1 MTFINRNQII
11 LLLSFIFL
19 LGISYI
25 LSISFGENLAKE
37 NKVSKKNITDEAKLD
52 HVKKELD
59 FLQKTL
65 MNYVQQKEINTYLEN
80 LININSKLWNIE
92 DDIRECERKKLF
104 DQTFID
110 LARSVYFTND
120 ERAKVKN
127 DINKTFGSE
136 LVEVKSY
143 EEY

>member
-1 MTFINRNQII
+1 MLINTPISLGELVDKISILII
-11 LLLSFIFL
+11 
-19 LGISYI
+19 
-25 LSISFGENLAKE
+25 KQ
-37 NKVSKKNITDEAKLD
+37 KNITDETKLD

-59 FLQKTL
+59 FLQKIL
-65 MNYVQQKEINTYLEN
+65 MNYVQQEEINNFLEN

-92 DDIRECERKKLF
+92 DDIRECERKKMF

-127 DINKTFGSE
+127 DINKIFGSE

>member
-1 MTFINRNQII
+1 MIKKKKISDSIKLQHVNKELEFLHKTLKKYISENKINE
-11 LLLSFIFL
+11 FL
-19 LGISYI
+19 L
-25 LSISFGENLAKE
+25 
-37 NKVSKKNITDEAKLD
+37 KL
-52 HVKKELD
+52 V
-59 FLQKTL
+59 
-65 MNYVQQKEINTYLEN
+65 
-80 LININSKLWNIE
+80 NINSKLWDIE
-92 DDIRECERKKLF
+92 DDIRECERKRLF

>member
-1 MTFINRNQII
+1 MLINTPISLGELVDKISILII
-11 LLLSFIFL
+11 
-19 LGISYI
+19 
-25 LSISFGENLAKE
+25 KQ
-37 NKVSKKNITDEAKLD
+37 KNITDETKLD

-65 MNYVQQKEINTYLEN
+65 MNYVQQEEINDYLEN

-110 LARSVYFTND
+110 LARSVYFMND
-120 ERAKVKN
+120 KRAKVKN

>member
-1 MTFINRNQII
+1 MLINTPISLGELVDKISILII
-11 LLLSFIFL
+11 
-19 LGISYI
+19 
-25 LSISFGENLAKE
+25 K
-37 NKVSKKNITDEAKLD
+37 KKNISDPIKLE
-52 HVKKELD
+52 HVTKELQ

-65 MNYVQQKEINTYLEN
+65 WKYISENKINKSIQD

-92 DDIRECERKKLF
+92 DDIRECERKKIF

>member
-1 MTFINRNQII
+1 MLINTPISLGELIDKISILII
-11 LLLSFIFL
+11 
-19 LGISYI
+19 
-25 LSISFGENLAKE
+25 KQ
-37 NKVSKKNITDEAKLD
+37 KNIADETKLD

-65 MNYVQQKEINTYLEN
+65 MNYVQQEEINNYLEN

>member
-1 MTFINRNQII
+1 MLINTPISLGELADKISILII
-11 LLLSFIFL
+11 
-19 LGISYI
+19 
-25 LSISFGENLAKE
+25 KQ
-37 NKVSKKNITDEAKLD
+37 KNITDETKLD

>member
-1 MTFINRNQII
+1 MLINTPISLGELVDKISILII
-11 LLLSFIFL
+11 
-19 LGISYI
+19 
-25 LSISFGENLAKE
+25 KQ
-37 NKVSKKNITDEAKLD
+37 KNITDETKLD

-65 MNYVQQKEINTYLEN
+65 INYIQQEEINIYLEN

-104 DQTFID
+104 HQTFID

-143 EEY
+143 EEN

>member
-1 MTFINRNQII
+1 MLINTPISLGELVDKISILII
-11 LLLSFIFL
+11 
-19 LGISYI
+19 
-25 LSISFGENLAKE
+25 KQ
-37 NKVSKKNITDEAKLD
+37 KNISDETKLD

-65 MNYVQQKEINTYLEN
+65 MNYVQQEEINNYLEN

-104 DQTFID
+104 DQSFID

>member
-1 MTFINRNQII
+1 MLINTPISLGELVDKISILII
-11 LLLSFIFL
+11 
-19 LGISYI
+19 
-25 LSISFGENLAKE
+25 KQ
-37 NKVSKKNITDEAKLD
+37 KNITDETKLD

-65 MNYVQQKEINTYLEN
+65 MNYVQQEEINNHLEN

-92 DDIRECERKKLF
+92 DDIRECERKKMF

-127 DINKTFGSE
+127 DINKIFGSE

-143 EEY
+143 KEY

>member
-1 MTFINRNQII
+1 MLINTPISLGELVDKISILII
-11 LLLSFIFL
+11 
-19 LGISYI
+19 
-25 LSISFGENLAKE
+25 KQ
-37 NKVSKKNITDEAKLD
+37 KNITDENKLD

-65 MNYVQQKEINTYLEN
+65 MNYIQQEKINNFLEN
-80 LININSKLWNIE
+80 LIKINSKLWDIE
-92 DDIRECERKKLF
+92 DEIRECERNNLF
-104 DQTFID
+104 DQKFID

-120 ERAKVKN
+120 ERSKVKN
-127 DINKTFGSE
+127 DINKKFGSE

>member
-1 MTFINRNQII
+1 MLINTPISLGELVDKISI
-11 LLLSFIFL
+11 LMI
-19 LGISYI
+19 
-25 LSISFGENLAKE
+25 K
-37 NKVSKKNITDEAKLD
+37 KKNISDSIKLQ
-52 HVKKELD
+52 HVNKELE

-65 MNYVQQKEINTYLEN
+65 KKYISEDEINEFL
-80 LININSKLWNIE
+80 LKLVNINSKLWDIE

-127 DINKTFGSE
+127 DINKSFGSE

-143 EEY
+143 EDY

>member
-1 MTFINRNQII
+1 MLISTPISLGELVDKISI
-11 LLLSFIFL
+11 LMI
-19 LGISYI
+19 
-25 LSISFGENLAKE
+25 K
-37 NKVSKKNITDEAKLD
+37 KKNISDSIKLQ
-52 HVKKELD
+52 HVNKELE
-59 FLQKTL
+59 FLHKTL
-65 MNYVQQKEINTYLEN
+65 KKYISEDEINEFL
-80 LININSKLWNIE
+80 LKLVNINSKLWVIE

>member
-1 MTFINRNQII
+1 MLINTPISLGELVDKISILII
-11 LLLSFIFL
+11 KQKI
-19 LGISYI
+19 
-25 LSISFGENLAKE
+25 
-37 NKVSKKNITDEAKLD
+37 ITDETKLD

-65 MNYVQQKEINTYLEN
+65 MNYVKQEEINKYLEN
-80 LININSKLWNIE
+80 LININSKLWDIE
-92 DDIRECERKKLF
+92 DDIRECERNKLF

>member
-1 MTFINRNQII
+1 MLINTPISLGELVDKISILII
-11 LLLSFIFL
+11 
-19 LGISYI
+19 
-25 LSISFGENLAKE
+25 KQ
-37 NKVSKKNITDEAKLD
+37 KNITDETKLD

-65 MNYVQQKEINTYLEN
+65 MNYVQQEEINNYLEN

-92 DDIRECERKKLF
+92 DDIRECERNKLF

-127 DINKTFGSE
+127 NINKTFGSE

>member
-1 MTFINRNQII
+1 MLINTPISLGELVDKISILII
-11 LLLSFIFL
+11 
-19 LGISYI
+19 
-25 LSISFGENLAKE
+25 KQ
-37 NKVSKKNITDEAKLD
+37 KNITDETKLD

-65 MNYVQQKEINTYLEN
+65 MNYVQKEEINNYLEN

>member
-1 MTFINRNQII
+1 MLINTPISLGELVDKISILII
-11 LLLSFIFL
+11 
-19 LGISYI
+19 
-25 LSISFGENLAKE
+25 K
-37 NKVSKKNITDEAKLD
+37 KKNISDSIKLE
-52 HVKKELD
+52 HVTKELD

-65 MNYVQQKEINTYLEN
+65 KEYISEDKINKFIQE
-80 LININSKLWNIE
+80 LININSKLWKIE
-92 DDIRECERKKLF
+92 DDIRECERKKIF

-110 LARSVYFTND
+110 LARKVYFTND

-136 LVEVKSY
+136 LIEVKSY

>member
-1 MTFINRNQII
+1 MLINTPISLGELVDKISILII
-11 LLLSFIFL
+11 
-19 LGISYI
+19 
-25 LSISFGENLAKE
+25 KQ
-37 NKVSKKNITDEAKLD
+37 KNITDETKLD

-65 MNYVQQKEINTYLEN
+65 MNYVQQEEINTYLEN

-104 DQTFID
+104 DQTFVD
-110 LARSVYFTND
+110 LTRSVYFTND

>member
-1 MTFINRNQII
+1 MLINTPISLGELVDKISILII
-11 LLLSFIFL
+11 
-19 LGISYI
+19 
-25 LSISFGENLAKE
+25 KQ
-37 NKVSKKNITDEAKLD
+37 KNITDETKLD

-65 MNYVQQKEINTYLEN
+65 MNYVQQEEINNYLEN
-80 LININSKLWNIE
+80 LININSQLWNIE

-110 LARSVYFTND
+110 LARSVYFAND

>member
-1 MTFINRNQII
+1 MLINTPISLGELVDKISILII
-11 LLLSFIFL
+11 
-19 LGISYI
+19 
-25 LSISFGENLAKE
+25 KQ
-37 NKVSKKNITDEAKLD
+37 KNITDETKLD

-65 MNYVQQKEINTYLEN
+65 MNYVQQEEINTYLEN

-127 DINKTFGSE
+127 DINKIFGSE

>member
-1 MTFINRNQII
+1 MLINTPISLGELVDKISILII
-11 LLLSFIFL
+11 
-19 LGISYI
+19 
-25 LSISFGENLAKE
+25 KE
-37 NKVSKKNITDEAKLD
+37 KNITDETKLD

-65 MNYVQQKEINTYLEN
+65 MNYVQQEEINNYLEN

-92 DDIRECERKKLF
+92 DDIRECERKKMF

>member
-1 MTFINRNQII
+1 MLINTPISLGELVDKISILII
-11 LLLSFIFL
+11 
-19 LGISYI
+19 
-25 LSISFGENLAKE
+25 KH
-37 NKVSKKNITDEAKLD
+37 KNIKDETKRD

-65 MNYVQQKEINTYLEN
+65 MNYVQQEEINNYLEN

-104 DQTFID
+104 DQIFID

-120 ERAKVKN
+120 ERAKVKK

>member
-1 MTFINRNQII
+1 MLINTPISLGELVDKISI
-11 LLLSFIFL
+11 LMI
-19 LGISYI
+19 
-25 LSISFGENLAKE
+25 K
-37 NKVSKKNITDEAKLD
+37 KKNISDSIKLQ
-52 HVKKELD
+52 HVNKELE

-65 MNYVQQKEINTYLEN
+65 KKYISEDKINEFL
-80 LININSKLWNIE
+80 LKLVNINSKLWDIE

-104 DQTFID
+104 DQIFID
-110 LARSVYFTND
+110 LARSVYFTNN

>member
-1 MTFINRNQII
+1 MLINTPISLGELVDKISI
-11 LLLSFIFL
+11 LMI
-19 LGISYI
+19 
-25 LSISFGENLAKE
+25 K
-37 NKVSKKNITDEAKLD
+37 KKNISDSIKLQ
-52 HVKKELD
+52 HVNKELE

-65 MNYVQQKEINTYLEN
+65 KKYISEDEINEFL
-80 LININSKLWNIE
+80 LKLVNINSKLWNIE

>member
-1 MTFINRNQII
+1 MLINTPISLGELVDKISILII
-11 LLLSFIFL
+11 
-19 LGISYI
+19 
-25 LSISFGENLAKE
+25 KQ
-37 NKVSKKNITDEAKLD
+37 KNITDETKLD

-65 MNYVQQKEINTYLEN
+65 MNYVQQEEINNYLEN

-104 DQTFID
+104 DQIFID